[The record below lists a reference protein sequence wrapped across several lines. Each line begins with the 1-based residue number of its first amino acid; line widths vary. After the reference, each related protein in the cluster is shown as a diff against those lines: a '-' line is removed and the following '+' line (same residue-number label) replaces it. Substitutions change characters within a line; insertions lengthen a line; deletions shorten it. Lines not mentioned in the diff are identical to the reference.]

1 MKSSQP
7 PGLPPEGLAVRG
19 ILGVLQLITTPD
31 SPELYE
37 KGCVSHEV
45 VTVSKALSG
54 KLVHQGPDS
63 RRWGLKLMH

>member
-1 MKSSQP
+1 MKSPQP
-7 PGLPPEGLAVRG
+7 PGLSPDGLAVRG

-45 VTVSKALSG
+45 VTGSKALSR
-54 KLVHQGPDS
+54 KLVHQGLDS
-63 RRWGLKLMH
+63 RHWGLKLMH